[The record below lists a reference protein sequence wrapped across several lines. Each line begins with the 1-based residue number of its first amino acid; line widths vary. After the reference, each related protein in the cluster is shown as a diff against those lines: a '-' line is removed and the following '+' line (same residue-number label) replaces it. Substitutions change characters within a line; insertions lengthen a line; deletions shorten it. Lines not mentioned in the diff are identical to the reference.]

1 MKILIEGLDYSVGL
15 DGARPLEIA
24 RKLNEPSTCAFA
36 LSLPSDGSLAAPTR
50 FTSVAITGDDGT
62 VYFTGYVAATP
73 MPEYAGL
80 AIDGPRY
87 RLAVQAVSDEILLDQ
102 ALMAPSKGISGLGA
116 GALLTTLAGHTG
128 SSALSTSAMALNT
141 PVGQFAPDRRAP
153 CSARAQG
160 KRRRRCGLRIERWAE
175 RSRSPRFQPRFTP

>member
-1 MKILIEGLDYSVGL
+1 MKILIQGLDYSVAL
-15 DGARPLEIA
+15 DHAHSLEIA

-36 LSLPSDGSLAAPTR
+36 LSLPSDGSLAGPVR
-50 FTSVAITGDDGT
+50 FASVAVSGDDGT

-102 ALMAPSKGISGLGA
+102 ALMASIKGISGLGA
-116 GALLTTLAGHTG
+116 GALMTTLAGHTG
-128 SSALSTSAMALNT
+128 SSALSTSTLA
-141 PVGQFAPDRRAP
+141 
-153 CSARAQG
+153 
-160 KRRRRCGLRIERWAE
+160 
-175 RSRSPRFQPRFTP
+175 